1 MASRSQNRVRTP
13 ENNASNSSAPY
24 PETQKRRRRSPNEL
38 VWTQPRTIPGNLHK
52 NARKVSK
59 SPEMPKESTGRRDSG
74 HQEQQKAMSS
84 LLTPPTQPKDL
95 PGFKMDIDLFDL
107 GGAPEM
113 TDDMVVQNLFNFS
126 DNPALIT
133 PPSMDQHSMTFHMDP
148 TFMDHQMPLLSSDG
162 TDSSDGSFNGLG
174 DPRLNLAGLNG
185 FSAIHLAAHFG
196 KFSIIR
202 LLLSTCPKDVDL
214 LNHEAQTPLHIAA
227 AEGHFE
233 VIPELLRAGA
243 NTLIQDVNGR
253 TALHLAVSKGH
264 FDVARLLLDSTQGQ
278 NIIHIA
284 DNAGRSSL
292 HHAVLQENGEIV
304 RLLLERGAD
313 PRVPVG

>member
-1 MASRSQNRVRTP
+1 MASRSQSRVRSP
-13 ENNASNSSAPY
+13 ENS
-24 PETQKRRRRSPNEL
+24 ETQKRRRRSPNEL
-38 VWTQPRTIPGNLHK
+38 VWTQPRTIPANLHK
-52 NARKVSK
+52 NVRKVSK
-59 SPEMPKESTGRRDSG
+59 SPEMPKKDNTVRRNSG
-74 HQEQQKAMSS
+74 LQEQQKAMSS

-95 PGFKMDIDLFDL
+95 PGWKMDLDLFDL
-107 GGAPEM
+107 GSAPEM

-133 PPSMDQHSMTFHMDP
+133 PPSMDQHSMPFNMDP
-148 TFMDHQMPLLSSDG
+148 SFIDNHMSVLGSDG
-162 TDSSDGSFNGLG
+162 TDSSEGSLHGLA
-174 DPRLNLAGLNG
+174 DPRVNLAGLNG
-185 FSAIHLAAHFG
+185 FSAIHLAAYFG

-202 LLLSTCPKDVDL
+202 LLLSTCPEDVDL

-243 NTLIQDVNGR
+243 NTLIQDINGR
-253 TALHLAVSKGH
+253 TALHLAVSRGH
-264 FDVARLLLDSTQGQ
+264 FDVARLLLDGTQGHS
-278 NIIHIA
+278 IIHMA
-284 DNAGRSSL
+284 DSAGRSSL

>member
-1 MASRSQNRVRTP
+1 MASRSQSRVRSP
-13 ENNASNSSAPY
+13 ENSASQSSAPY

-38 VWTQPRTIPGNLHK
+38 VWTQPRTIPANLHK
-52 NARKVSK
+52 NARKLSK
-59 SPEMPKESTGRRDSG
+59 SPEVPKKDSSRRNSG
-74 HQEQQKAMSS
+74 IQEQQKAMSS

-95 PGFKMDIDLFDL
+95 PGWKMDMELFDL
-107 GGAPEM
+107 GSAPEM
-113 TDDMVVQNLFNFS
+113 TDDLMVQNLFNFN
-126 DNPALIT
+126 DPALIT
-133 PPSMDQHSMTFHMDP
+133 PPMDQHSMPFQIDP
-148 TFMDHQMPLLSSDG
+148 TFMDTNMSLIGSDG
-162 TDSSDGSFNGLG
+162 TDSSDGLPLP

-185 FSAIHLAAHFG
+185 FSAIHLAAYFG

-202 LLLSTCPKDVDL
+202 LLLSTCPEDVDL

-264 FDVARLLLDSTQGQ
+264 FDVARLLLDSTQGHS
-278 NIIHIA
+278 IIHMA
-284 DNAGRSSL
+284 DSAGRSSL
-292 HHAVLQENGEIV
+292 HHAVLQENGDIV